1 MISYAQF
8 SSQCHQVWSGLR
20 RMNEV
25 VQYLAG
31 TRYKE

>member
-1 MISYAQF
+1 MIINAQF
-8 SSQCHQVWSGLR
+8 SSLCHQVWSRLR

-31 TRYKE
+31 TRYKD